1 LADEMRCFDEFRDA
15 LRLTLRL
22 VSKEGERIDVG
33 DEFRVRLTVV
43 NEAPAPGLGTPRV
56 AFRNTRVVVTES
68 QAARP
73 VLAPSLWLDLP
84 EPYLVPGESSAV
96 EVAFVARRT
105 ICSLT
110 DFVGGLDDVVEA
122 FVTAD
127 LDQDAFFQ
135 VWARSETTSRRLA
148 P

>member
-1 LADEMRCFDEFRDA
+1 LAEAMRLFADLKES
-15 LRLTLRL
+15 LRLTLRV
-22 VSKEGERIDVG
+22 VSKDGERIDVG
-33 DEFRVRLTVV
+33 DEFRVRLTVA
-43 NEAPAPGLGTPRV
+43 NAAPTPRLGTPRV
-56 AFRNTRVVVTES
+56 AFRNARVVVTES

-105 ICSLT
+105 ICGLT
-110 DFVGGLDDVVEA
+110 DFVGGLDEVVEA

-135 VWARSETTSRRLA
+135 IWARSESGERQ
-148 P
+148 PGP

>member
-1 LADEMRCFDEFRDA
+1 MASSLGSLDDVRDA

-22 VSKEGERIDVG
+22 VSKEGEQIG
-33 DEFRVRLTVV
+33 LGEEFRVRLTVM
-43 NEAPAPGLGTPRV
+43 NEAPAPSLGVPRV
-56 AFRNTRVVVTES
+56 AFRNTRVVVMES
-68 QAARP
+68 AAARP
-73 VLAPSLWLDLP
+73 MVASSLWLDLP

-96 EVAFVARRT
+96 EVAFVARRV
-105 ICSLT
+105 ISGLS
-110 DFVGGLDDVVEA
+110 DFVGGLDEVIEA

-135 VWARSETTSRRLA
+135 IWAKSDSGNRRLR

>member
-1 LADEMRCFDEFRDA
+1 M
-15 LRLTLRL
+15 TLRL
-22 VSKEGERIDVG
+22 VGKEGERIDVG
-33 DEFRVRLTVV
+33 DEFRVRLTVA
-43 NEAPAPGLGTPRV
+43 NQAPTPCVGRPRV

-84 EPYLVPGESSAV
+84 EPYLAPGEASAV

-105 ICSLT
+105 ICGLS
-110 DFVGGLDDVVEA
+110 DFVGGLEQVVEA

-127 LDQDAFFQ
+127 LDQDAFFR
-135 VWARSETTSRRLA
+135 VWARSESDA
-148 P
+148 PGSSAD